1 MLITHI
7 AHSEFLIVTESG
19 YRIVTDPC
27 DASCG
32 YLVRKIA
39 ADTVLVSHHHHDH
52 DAVDLIEGE
61 PTVIDYAGV
70 RTITPDIRL
79 TAIAGWHD
87 DAHGAKRGGNLMFIL
102 EAEGLRIAHLGDIG
116 CMPEESDLEMLKG
129 LDLLM
134 IPVGG
139 FFTIDAG
146 KAKELIRRICPKT
159 VIPMHYRTE
168 YNAQWPIAPVDDF
181 LKLTDGDYEHVAQIR
196 VTAEDVD
203 CLPDT
208 IVLKEPECDM

>member
-7 AHSEFLIVTESG
+7 AHSSFLIITESG

-32 YLVRKIA
+32 YPVGLIP

-52 DAVDLIEGE
+52 DAVNMIEGN
-61 PTVIDYAGV
+61 PDVIDYAGI

-79 TAIAGWHD
+79 TAISGWHD
-87 DAHGAKRGGNLMFIL
+87 DVKGAKRGGNLMFIL
-102 EAEGLRIAHLGDIG
+102 ETEGLKIVHLGDIG
-116 CMPEESDLEMLKG
+116 CMPEENDIELMKG
-129 LDLLM
+129 ADLLM

-146 KAKELIRRICPKT
+146 EAKEMIERICPRT

-168 YNAQWPIAPVDDF
+168 YNADWPIAPVDEF
-181 LKLTDGDYEHVAQIR
+181 LKLTDGDYEYLTQLR

-203 CLPDT
+203 CLPD
-208 IVLKEPECDM
+208 IVVLKEEF

>member
-7 AHSEFLIVTESG
+7 GHSEFLIETESG

-32 YLVRKIA
+32 YPVPKMT

-52 DAVDLIEGE
+52 DAVELIGGN
-61 PTVIDYAGV
+61 PDVIDYAGI

-79 TAIAGWHD
+79 TAITGCHD
-87 DAHGAKRGGNLMFIL
+87 DANGTKRGGNLMFIL
-102 EAEGLRIAHLGDIG
+102 ETEGLKIAHLGDQG
-116 CMPEESDLEMLKG
+116 CIPSEDDIELLKG
-129 LDLLM
+129 TDILM

-139 FFTIDAG
+139 FFTIDAEQA
-146 KAKELIRRICPKT
+146 AKLVGMICPKV

-168 YNAQWPIAPVDDF
+168 CNADWPIAPVDDY
-181 LKLTDGDYEHVAQIR
+181 LKLTEGDAEHLKLIR
-196 VTAEDVD
+196 VTAEDID
-203 CLPDT
+203 CLPGT
-208 IVLKEPECDM
+208 VVLE